1 MKYPFTVFKSQVDDH
16 VFWIAK
22 STLLKGCV
30 GQGETQEEALNELSE
45 NEESWLEA
53 AKEFGIPIPQIPV
66 DDLDKYSG
74 KMTLRV
80 APSVHRM
87 ASMMA
92 KREGISLNQYI
103 SDAIVA
109 KNSVL

>member
-1 MKYPFTVFKSQVDDH
+1 MKYPFTVFQSETDNH

-30 GQGETQEEALNELSE
+30 GQGDTSDEALKELSE

-53 AKEFGIPIPQIPV
+53 ATEFGIPVPEIPV
-66 DDLDKYSG
+66 DNLDKYSG

-80 APSVHRM
+80 SPIVHRT

-103 SDAIVA
+103 SDAIIA
-109 KNSVL
+109 KNSMI